1 MTPRAFSLLVV
12 LVSLSEVQ
20 SIVVKNQKSNKP
32 VSMIGQPV
40 TRLDIL
46 QHASVLMASG
56 LLLSWPT
63 VSRADEDVIIP
74 SSISPCKPRKDG
86 TYSNCVSTSSVK
98 QVDCY
103 IAPWTYE
110 GSLSDAQ
117 SNLKN
122 VFTKDT
128 LVFSDLYEGNGYIRV
143 HAARGLVT
151 DELEFLFN
159 DQEKVVTIRSAEISS
174 SSSAISDFGAN
185 RRRLDSIR
193 KDARIF
199 DVMGGAFDSIE
210 KRGTGPLG
218 QLKAFYGLQ
227 SGEGFQDLYE

>member
-1 MTPRAFSLLVV
+1 
-12 LVSLSEVQ
+12 
-20 SIVVKNQKSNKP
+20 
-32 VSMIGQPV
+32 
-40 TRLDIL
+40 
-46 QHASVLMASG
+46 
-56 LLLSWPT
+56 
-63 VSRADEDVIIP
+63 
-74 SSISPCKPRKDG
+74 
-86 TYSNCVSTSSVK
+86 
-98 QVDCY
+98 VDCY

-117 SNLKN
+117 SNLKI

-128 LVFSDLYEGNGYIRV
+128 LVFSDVYEGMGYIRV
-143 HAARGLVT
+143 HDACGLVT

-159 DQEKVVTIRSAEISS
+159 DQEKVVTIRLAEISS
-174 SSSAISDFGAN
+174 SSSTISDFGAN
-185 RRRLDSIR
+185 RRCLDSIR

-199 DVMGGAFDSIE
+199 DVMGEAFDSIE